1 MMLLVERDGAGFG
14 VPSCATRFP
23 PLRFDLCVLS
33 VWHLTFSGKS
43 CSFFL
48 LLESD
53 QVAVSIPHFFF
64 LCFVCVVCAERH
76 RTTKGREEG
85 GTGRGYHVCAISK
98 DKEKTE
104 LEKRGN
110 KTQGRSCRHRLF
122 FGQNRQQR
130 QKR

>member
-1 MMLLVERDGAGFG
+1 MMLLVEGDGAGFG

-33 VWHLTFSGKS
+33 VWHLTFS
-43 CSFFL
+43 
-48 LLESD
+48 
-53 QVAVSIPHFFF
+53 
-64 LCFVCVVCAERH
+64 ERH
-76 RTTKGREEG
+76 RATKGREEG

-122 FGQNRQQR
+122 FGQKRQQR